1 MKHFGTLLLLVLV
14 ILLGLGLISTEIEL
28 RKYQEQSTKVDNV
41 NTDSI
46 ISVNDTLKIKI
57 KVLDSV
63 KNEKVIEVLNLG
75 DDSTIKL
82 FYELVSE

>member
-1 MKHFGTLLLLVLV
+1 MKRFGTLLLLVLV
-14 ILLGLGLISTEIEL
+14 IVLGLALITTEIEL
-28 RKYQEQSTKVDNV
+28 RKYQKQSTKIDNV

>member
-14 ILLGLGLISTEIEL
+14 IVLGLALITTEIEL

>member
-28 RKYQEQSTKVDNV
+28 RKYQEQSTKIDNV